1 MRYLDKSLKLG
12 FNWKQ
17 GLFEFYRKNYSKEE
31 IIWGLEKLSQKIP
44 DLKGF
49 YAPDKLLVRDR

>member
-31 IIWGLEKLSQKIP
+31 VIKSLEKLSHKMP
-44 DLKGF
+44 DLKEF
-49 YAPDKLLVRDR
+49 YTPDESLVKG